1 MDRKYGRRSFSG
13 TYVSILRKGL
23 VALFL
28 VSCIPLRVA
37 AETSQVDK
45 TKQAV
50 QDAGR
55 DSMEA
60 AGNFFQRV
68 NDSGMQNWTRD
79 EIVAWLIMALLVGSA
94 AGMFTSMKA
103 TGLGKLGQF
112 MLGLA
117 GALVGCMLVRLGSI
131 DYDWGEAVITYE
143 GLVYSFGAA
152 LLFIGADRITRRLM
166 SRKKTKL

>member
-1 MDRKYGRRSFSG
+1 MDGKRDRSSCM
-13 TYVSILRKGL
+13 SIVRMGL
-23 VALFL
+23 VVLFL
-28 VSCIPLRVA
+28 LSFMPLKVA
-37 AETSQVDK
+37 AESTQMDK

-50 QDAGR
+50 EDASR
-55 DSMEA
+55 ESMEA

-112 MLGLA
+112 LLGLA
-117 GALVGCMLVRLGSI
+117 GALLGCMLVRVGSI
-131 DYDWGEAVITYE
+131 DYGWGAATITYE
-143 GLVYSFGAA
+143 GLAYSFGAA
-152 LLFIGADRITRRLM
+152 LLFIVIDRSIRRLM
-166 SRKKTKL
+166 RKKKKKL

>member
-1 MDRKYGRRSFSG
+1 MDRKMDRRSFPG
-13 TYVSILRKGL
+13 KYWSIFRMGL

-28 VSCIPLRVA
+28 VSLMPLKVA
-37 AETSQVDK
+37 AETKPIDK

-50 QDAGR
+50 EGASR
-55 DSMEA
+55 ESVEA
-60 AGNFFQRV
+60 AGNFFQRL
-68 NDSGMQNWTRD
+68 NENGMQNWTRD

-112 MLGLA
+112 LLGLA
-117 GALVGCMLVRLGSI
+117 GALVGCMLVRVGSI
-131 DYDWGEAVITYE
+131 DYGWGKAVISYE

-152 LLFIGADRITRRLM
+152 LLFIVADRVIRRVT
-166 SRKKTKL
+166 RKKKKKL